1 MKSRNP
7 SEVDRNPSLYP
18 NVSFLVLQSAPGL
31 VGLGASVGVGTL
43 GWGQVVGMEGDGVGW
58 HASGKTDPGGPETL
72 QNHKNHKKI
81 CFFMEFHDFHSIFIF
96 FLVFLLI

>member
-1 MKSRNP
+1 MWSRNP

-18 NVSFLVLQSAPGL
+18 NVSFLVLQGAPGL

-58 HASGKTDPGGPETL
+58 HASGKTDQLRAKNVVLVTGGPETL

-81 CFFMEFHDFHSIFIF
+81 MFFNGIS
-96 FLVFLLI
+96 